1 MLYGRTAE
9 QAVLRRLIS
18 EAAGGVSGALV
29 IRGEPGIGK
38 SALLADAAETARAGN
53 YMWVLRGVGVES
65 EAQLPF
71 AGLHLLLRPALGN
84 LAGLPEPQRR
94 ALEAA
99 FGLGPAIPADRMLVG
114 LAVLTLLSALADEG
128 PLLCLVDDA
137 QWLDRPSAEALVFAV
152 RRLGAEPVA
161 VILAVRDGTAH
172 LPTTGLSE
180 LRLRGL
186 DPQDAAA
193 LVDAQ
198 GGGLAPDM
206 RHRVLREAEGN
217 PLALI
222 ELPTALST
230 GAGSSSPQGG
240 NLPLTDRLQAAFHGQ
255 VTRLPEATRTLL
267 LIAAADDTG
276 ELPVLL
282 NAAQS
287 MSSGINDLAPALDA
301 GLVLLEEGDRRLS
314 FRHPLVRAAVYQGAP
329 LHLRL
334 CAHRAL
340 AKSLGGPEHADR
352 RAWHL
357 AAAAT
362 GPDEHVAAELERAAV
377 QAGERNGHAAAATAY
392 ERAASLSADGDAR
405 GRRLTL
411 AAESA
416 AQAGLLSTARALA
429 ERAAPQVTRPLA
441 RARLVRVLA
450 AVMAGDGSLRGAND
464 LLLAEAVKTD
474 QHSAFGVVME
484 AVGNAW
490 FAGDL
495 DMAVQAAVHLDALQL
510 DAGDPLLPVHQLND
524 WIISLVL
531 GRSTDH
537 LPSMAK
543 VVLAANDIHLDH
555 ARNRTHII
563 GLGLIA
569 GLDAWSLDLANTV
582 VADSRARGAIADLPA
597 ALYHA
602 AITETLLGRH
612 RDAAAS
618 ATEALS
624 IAQDTGQ
631 WQWISLASG
640 VLAYHAAIEGDEER
654 ARGLA
659 AGTRTDSRDRVSSP
673 GIHRAE
679 WALGLL
685 DLGYGRA
692 ETALERLEPL
702 GLGDGRHQLPGE
714 RSAPDLIEAAVRIGV
729 PERATGPYARFEDVA
744 RRVRQASIDALLE
757 RCRALL
763 SPDERAEEHYAAA
776 LHSHEH
782 DSRPFEH
789 ARTMLLYGEWLRRAR
804 RKSEAREHLRAALAA
819 FDHINARP
827 WAERA
832 RIELDATGL
841 AVKRRQ
847 AQGALSQLTP
857 QELQITRLAAQGLTN
872 RDIAAQLF
880 LSPRTV
886 GHHLYKAYPKLG
898 VTSRSELATLHLTD

>member
-1 MLYGRTAE
+1 
-9 QAVLRRLIS
+9 
-18 EAAGGVSGALV
+18 
-29 IRGEPGIGK
+29 
-38 SALLADAAETARAGN
+38 
-53 YMWVLRGVGVES
+53 
-65 EAQLPF
+65 
-71 AGLHLLLRPALGN
+71 LRPALGN
-84 LAGLPEPQRR
+84 LASLPEPQRR
-94 ALEAA
+94 ALEGA

-137 QWLDRPSAEALVFAV
+137 QWLDRPSAEASVFAV

-161 VILAVRDGTAH
+161 VILAVRDGPAH
-172 LPTTGLSE
+172 MAMTGLPE

-186 DPQDAAA
+186 GPQDAAA
-193 LVDAQ
+193 LIDAQ
-198 GGGLAPDM
+198 GRGLAPDM

-222 ELPTALST
+222 ELPTALSV
-230 GAGSSSPQGG
+230 GAGSSLTQDG
-240 NLPLTDRLQAAFHGQ
+240 NLPLTDRLRAAFHGQ

-287 MSSGINDLAPALDA
+287 MSSGIVDLAPALDA
-301 GLVLLEEGDRRLS
+301 GLVVLEEGDRRLP

-334 CAHRAL
+334 RAHRAL
-340 AKSLGGPEHADR
+340 ATALGGPEHADR

-405 GRRLTL
+405 SRRLTL

-416 AQAGLLSTARALA
+416 TQAGLLSTARALA
-429 ERAAPQVTRPLA
+429 ERAAPHVTRHVT

-450 AVMAGDGSLRGAND
+450 AARAGDGSLRGAND
-464 LLLAEAVKTD
+464 RLLAEAAKSD
-474 QHSAFGVVME
+474 QHSALGIVIE

-495 DMAVQAAVHLDALQL
+495 DMAVQAAGHLDALRL
-510 DAGDPLLPVHQLND
+510 DAGDPLLPVHQLLD

-531 GRSTDH
+531 GRSTGH

-543 VVLAANDIHLDH
+543 VVLAASDIHLDH

-569 GLDAWSLDLANTV
+569 GLDTWSLDLANTV
-582 VADSRARGAIADLPA
+582 VADTRARGAIAALPA

-612 RDAAAS
+612 RDAVAS

-631 WQWISLASG
+631 RQWISLASG
-640 VLAYHAAIEGDEER
+640 VLAYHAAIEGDEKR
-654 ARGLA
+654 AHGLA
-659 AGTRTDSRDRVSSP
+659 AGTRTDSRDRVASP

-692 ETALERLEPL
+692 ETCDHRA
-702 GLGDGRHQLPGE
+702 GDH
-714 RSAPDLIEAAVRIGV
+714 
-729 PERATGPYARFEDVA
+729 
-744 RRVRQASIDALLE
+744 
-757 RCRALL
+757 
-763 SPDERAEEHYAAA
+763 
-776 LHSHEH
+776 
-782 DSRPFEH
+782 
-789 ARTMLLYGEWLRRAR
+789 
-804 RKSEAREHLRAALAA
+804 
-819 FDHINARP
+819 
-827 WAERA
+827 
-832 RIELDATGL
+832 
-841 AVKRRQ
+841 
-847 AQGALSQLTP
+847 LTP
-857 QELQITRLAAQGLTN
+857 PSRRERGSGIEPVRRRRMTRGSRTG
-872 RDIAAQLF
+872 RGRER
-880 LSPRTV
+880 PR
-886 GHHLYKAYPKLG
+886 GP
-898 VTSRSELATLHLTD
+898 SRRPLRG